1 MQPGKL
7 LRLAAVVA
15 SLGAASC
22 SGLSTSNT
30 TTGYTNV
37 TGIIIRADA
46 LVRDFGCGQGNGQV
60 VAYGARVYDAD
71 RVQVVPFGL
80 FDCFAD
86 ATFTNLQASAS
97 QSRKFDL
104 EVFAYDA
111 TSLKTIVDA
120 TNAGTLDEGT
130 LLRNTGWGTSCEATQ
145 QLDVTVLAVCKPLR
159 RTSRLTIDTRSF
171 QAAAVPGADP
181 PPPYTCGTD
190 YTSVAFT
197 ATHPTLGDKYTNAK
211 SNPNGTACPATILA
225 PGVLPDETYQVT
237 VTLVKEGRAVRTG
250 KCSVYARAGADS
262 PVVCPAL

>member
-1 MQPGKL
+1 MPSRKL
-7 LRLAAVVA
+7 LHVAVAVA

-22 SGLSTSNT
+22 SGLSSSNT

-46 LVRDFGCGQGNGQV
+46 LVRDFGCGRANGQV
-60 VAYGARVYDAD
+60 VAYSARVYDAD

-111 TSLKTIVDA
+111 AGLKVITDG
-120 TNAGTLDEGT
+120 TTAGTLDEGT
-130 LLRNTGWGTSCEATQ
+130 VLRNSGWGTTCEATQ

-171 QAAAVPGADP
+171 QAAVVPGADP
-181 PPPYTCGTD
+181 PPPYACGTD
-190 YTSVAFT
+190 YTNVTFT

-211 SNPNGTACPATILA
+211 TNPNGTACPATIVV

-250 KCSVYARAGADS
+250 KCSVYATPGADS
-262 PVVCPAL
+262 PVVCPPL